1 MGISRTQFREAIDK
15 FYSKS
20 DLYKLFKVY
29 FIDLIAEGY
38 IGLNMGIFEVS
49 LITEESKKSKFL
61 ELMDQIFLKK
71 ESFLNVFFTLPKEIQ
86 DIFVKIAW
94 DGKYII
100 KERDLFFKEGREFSN
115 DIELKD
121 EYGFFKYGY
130 EVKKEEY
137 LYLDNDIVR
146 WYRDFLPR
154 TKECY
159 IYPSEKY
166 NKLSKD
172 SNEKIILEDIG
183 NYFNF
188 FADDKIELSSSGKVL
203 KSSKN
208 NMCKYCNIKEY
219 YVDEKDLSFLK
230 TETIALFFFLLKEEY
245 LNMSYL
251 KASNIKI
258 IVNDFLEGKN
268 IKDKN
273 SVYVRLYLNYLKGV
287 NKISKNNS
295 EVKRGIQTIKEA
307 LMEMPDDKMVN
318 VDNIINYI
326 IYNDKFIEILDI
338 KSVYNNIYI
347 NEANYERTKITSYFN
362 YRNYI
367 IEPFIKSV
375 LFILSVLGVIEIFYK
390 LPSNKNALYLKH
402 GYLSK
407 FDGIKAIKFTELGRY
422 IFDRVDRYDFKEEE
436 EGRAIL
442 EEDRLIV
449 TLIGESPIK
458 ILFLETIG
466 TKISSNKYKLSED
479 SFFRKVKNREDFYF
493 KINEFKEKISSD
505 FSQVWAEFFKKMENR
520 ISAIKVVEDYKVLK
534 LGNDKELVNFIIKNK
549 EISKLILKAEEF
561 HILIKEENIEKF
573 SEILKENG
581 YYFENM

>member
-15 FYSKS
+15 FYTKS

-49 LITEESKKSKFL
+49 LITEDSKKSKFL

-71 ESFLNVFFTLPKEIQ
+71 ESFLNVFSTLPKDVQEIF
-86 DIFVKIAW
+86 IRIAW

-100 KERDLFFKEGREFSN
+100 KERDLCFKKGREFSN
-115 DIELKD
+115 DIQLKD
-121 EYGFFKYGY
+121 EYRFFKYGY
-130 EVKKEEY
+130 GVKKEEY

-146 WYRDFLPR
+146 WYREFLPR

-159 IYPSEKY
+159 IYPSERY
-166 NKLSKD
+166 GKLSSD
-172 SNEKIILEDIG
+172 SNENIILEDIV
-183 NYFNF
+183 NYFKF
-188 FADDKIELSSSGKVL
+188 FADGKIELSSSGKVL

-219 YVDEKDLSFLK
+219 YEDEKDLSFLK

-245 LNMSYL
+245 LNISYL
-251 KASNIKI
+251 RASNIKN
-258 IVNDFLEGKN
+258 IVNDFLEGKS

-273 SVYVRLYLNYLKGV
+273 SVYIRLYLNYLKGV
-287 NKISKNNS
+287 NKILKNNS

-307 LMEMPDDKMVN
+307 LMEMPDNKMVN

-326 IYNDKFIEILDI
+326 IYNDKFIEVLDI
-338 KSVYNNIYI
+338 NSVYNNIYI

-375 LFILSVLGVIEIFYK
+375 LFILSALGVIEIFYT

-422 IFDRVDRYDFKEEE
+422 IFGRSDKYDFKEEE
-436 EGRAIL
+436 EGNAIL
-442 EEDRLIV
+442 EDDRLII

-466 TKISSNKYKLSED
+466 TKISSNKYKLSKD
-479 SFFRKVKNREDFYF
+479 SFFRKIKNKKDFYE

-505 FSQVWAEFFKKMENR
+505 FSNIWTDFFNEMEKR
-520 ISAIKVVEDYKVLK
+520 INSIKIINDYKVLK
-534 LGNDKELVNFIIKNK
+534 LGEDKELVNFIIKNK
-549 EISKLILKAEEF
+549 EIGKLILKAEEF

-581 YYFENM
+581 YYFENV